1 MYNKKVMKR
10 FLNPKYAGK
19 IKDPD
24 AVGEVGNPACGDTMR
39 IYLKVDKKNII
50 KKIRFNTFGC
60 GMAIAASD
68 AMCELVEGKTID
80 EALKIKSKD
89 ILDLMGGKE
98 VPPLKVHCSV
108 LGESA
113 LREAIK
119 NYKNKNKK
127 TK

>member
-10 FLNPKYAGK
+10 FLKPKYAGK

-24 AVGEVGNPACGDTMR
+24 AVGEVGNPNCGDLLK
-39 IYLKVDKKNII
+39 IYLKVDKKGVI

-89 ILDLMGGKE
+89 ILDLMGGKD
-98 VPPLKVHCSV
+98 VPVLKVHCSV

-113 LREAIK
+113 LKEAIK
-119 NYKNKNKK
+119 NYKNKKK
-127 TK
+127 